1 MLNNNIRLN
10 NNMINKANAAYDKYA
25 NAIAELRNLGFEV
38 VNPDEIFQDTKE
50 ENVAPIVINKG
61 HIVEVQ
67 TIKEVKVTDDEL
79 IEELKMQLDIAKE
92 EIAYYHDVEKDYIN
106 DVSLFQEEISNLKDE
121 LEIKE
126 GVLNHMKKVH
136 KCEIEELED
145 KIKELNRRIKALQ
158 MFNDAEDEIF
168 EEQETMKG
176 GDAVKAQ
183 PEQPKR
189 NPLLDKIKKAKEFTL
204 EEAAAEAQAEAE
216 QKAKDKEEAKSKFPK
231 YTLEYHELT
240 FDKSIDS
247 RTMFG
252 IYGTITFDE
261 ASYKFEATNNHH
273 MPIVYA
279 CYDEEVIRLTK
290 EIIMHEVERFSF
302 MNERENGAA
311 SYAHI
316 NDAEFPLV
324 VWRLTDDKGNVTY
337 HGYGSTKQY
346 DYVLTWDKKKFNYVG
361 RKLVKNLFTDQ
372 TNAWKKLANEK
383 HADKFRAV
391 CASTWPEDFT
401 NDDNDPEPTKDKKQ
415 HKNTKE
421 QHKNTNDKIFRVTK
435 ESDQNTKEFHQIT
448 NEQHQN
454 TKESYQITN
463 DKETKATNEGPV
475 VYNGPMDNIG
485 KTFGNTNDEGFD
497 AAAEEIDF

>member
-25 NAIAELRNLGFEV
+25 DAKAELRNLGFEV

-67 TIKEVKVTDDEL
+67 TIKEVKVTDD
-79 IEELKMQLDIAKE
+79 KR
-92 EIAYYHDVEKDYIN
+92 
-106 DVSLFQEEISNLKDE
+106 
-121 LEIKE
+121 
-126 GVLNHMKKVH
+126 
-136 KCEIEELED
+136 
-145 KIKELNRRIKALQ
+145 IKELENEIDYLYNEIGRHIGRINQLS
-158 MFNDAEDEIF
+158 AELETKDEIIAALKQGAVVKKLTKETPQTK
-168 EEQETMKG
+168 EESQTMKG
-176 GDAVKAQ
+176 GDAVNTAQ
-183 PEQPKR
+183 EKPKR

-216 QKAKDKEEAKSKFPK
+216 QKAKEKEEAKSKFPK

-302 MNERENGAA
+302 MNEREKGAA

-421 QHKNTNDKIFRVTK
+421 FY
-435 ESDQNTKEFHQIT
+435 QIT
-448 NEQHQN
+448 KEQHQTTEDEISN
-454 TKESYQITN
+454 IIHERHQRAKENRTQRTNEIIWDTPIDNFGETKEQHQSTN
-463 DKETKATNEGPV
+463 DEETKATNEGPV

-485 KTFGNTNDEGFD
+485 RTFEGTNDEGFD

>member
-1 MLNNNIRLN
+1 
-10 NNMINKANAAYDKYA
+10 
-25 NAIAELRNLGFEV
+25 
-38 VNPDEIFQDTKE
+38 
-50 ENVAPIVINKG
+50 
-61 HIVEVQ
+61 
-67 TIKEVKVTDDEL
+67 
-79 IEELKMQLDIAKE
+79 
-92 EIAYYHDVEKDYIN
+92 
-106 DVSLFQEEISNLKDE
+106 
-121 LEIKE
+121 
-126 GVLNHMKKVH
+126 
-136 KCEIEELED
+136 
-145 KIKELNRRIKALQ
+145 
-158 MFNDAEDEIF
+158 
-168 EEQETMKG
+168 
-176 GDAVKAQ
+176 
-183 PEQPKR
+183 
-189 NPLLDKIKKAKEFTL
+189 
-204 EEAAAEAQAEAE
+204 
-216 QKAKDKEEAKSKFPK
+216 
-231 YTLEYHELT
+231 
-240 FDKSIDS
+240 
-247 RTMFG
+247 
-252 IYGTITFDE
+252 
-261 ASYKFEATNNHH
+261 

-421 QHKNTNDKIFRVTK
+421 QHQNTNDKIFRVTK
-435 ESDQNTKEFHQIT
+435 ESYQTTNEFHQIT
-448 NEQHQN
+448 KEQHQN
-454 TKESYQITN
+454 TN